1 MEKRLTPDKLRV
13 GDKINGHEKGWL
25 TVLSIDR
32 GGSIYEPVIYV
43 EVETAKGIK
52 TLDCVKH
59 PWGWSDE
66 FEVVRLRESA
76 TNNIK
81 YKKAGNNMIKKFRE
95 CKNYDGV
102 SGRRRLTESNLS
114 SEIVLI
120 VKSKAYV
127 DITEDDYEQGALD
140 TVNSW
145 DFDVRGTYRN
155 AKELVSAIAKESFV
169 FSEDVNDYYI
179 LDGALHTSAMVDNDN
194 YVPDEEQVDAWK
206 RGEEKLYIADMYLSI
221 EVGCAS
227 HDITDDE
234 AEMFGFN
241 LG

>member
-1 MEKRLTPDKLRV
+1 MTILLILLLEERKCNVYISVFNKKKVGNTMVRRL
-13 GDKINGHEKGWL
+13 
-25 TVLSIDR
+25 
-32 GGSIYEPVIYV
+32 
-43 EVETAKGIK
+43 
-52 TLDCVKH
+52 
-59 PWGWSDE
+59 
-66 FEVVRLRESA
+66 
-76 TNNIK
+76 
-81 YKKAGNNMIKKFRE
+81 RE

-102 SGRRRLTESNLS
+102 HGRRRLTESNLS

-194 YVPDEEQVDAWK
+194 YAPDEEQVDAWK
-206 RGEEKLYIADMYLSI
+206 RGEEKLYIADMYLPI

-234 AEMFGFN
+234 AEMFGFK